1 MNGYFQGGKVGENGI
16 LKISVINMPELR
28 KLLDKAEKEA
38 DQLRST
44 IRQLEDFDLTI
55 ELEINGQGRQISRL
69 LLSKTYR

>member
-16 LKISVINMPELR
+16 LKISVNNMPELR

-38 DQLRST
+38 DQLEST

-55 ELEINGQGRQISRL
+55 ELEINGQGR
-69 LLSKTYR
+69 

>member
-1 MNGYFQGGKVGENGI
+1 MNGYFQGGNVGENGI

-55 ELEINGQGRQISRL
+55 ELEINGQGR
-69 LLSKTYR
+69 

>member
-16 LKISVINMPELR
+16 LKISVNNMPELR

-55 ELEINGQGRQISRL
+55 ELEINGQGR
-69 LLSKTYR
+69 

>member
-16 LKISVINMPELR
+16 LRISVNNMPELR

-55 ELEINGQGRQISRL
+55 ELEINGQGR
-69 LLSKTYR
+69 

>member
-16 LKISVINMPELR
+16 LKISIINMPELR

-55 ELEINGQGRQISRL
+55 ELEINGQER
-69 LLSKTYR
+69 

>member
-1 MNGYFQGGKVGENGI
+1 MNGCFQGGKVGENGI
-16 LKISVINMPELR
+16 LKISVNNMPELR

-55 ELEINGQGRQISRL
+55 ELEINGQGR
-69 LLSKTYR
+69 

>member
-55 ELEINGQGRQISRL
+55 ELEINGQGR
-69 LLSKTYR
+69 